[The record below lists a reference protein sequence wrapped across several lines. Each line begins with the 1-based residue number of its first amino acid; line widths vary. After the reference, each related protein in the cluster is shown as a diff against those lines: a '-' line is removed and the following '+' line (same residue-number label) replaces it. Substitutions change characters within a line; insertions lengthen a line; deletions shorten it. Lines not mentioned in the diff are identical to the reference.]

1 MAAGRPESGL
11 GFTRARDLLVVALVA
26 AVAGFLVVRFSYSRI
41 PALPRLAGSAAALLG
56 VAEALFGLAL
66 RRRIVPGR
74 DPVGGPARPPVPP
87 LLAARAL
94 LAGKA
99 TALAGAALAGL
110 WVGLLGYVLP
120 RSGQVDAARA
130 DLPTAVIGLVGAV
143 VMTGGALVLEACCR
157 TPTGTGGSDR

>member
-74 DPVGGPARPPVPP
+74 DPVGGPVPP

-130 DLPTAVIGLVGAV
+130 DLPTAVIGLVGAAL
-143 VMTGGALVLEACCR
+143 MTGGALVLEACCR